1 MTPDVLAIYRDHPM
15 SDGDVVVLVEHLKLA
30 TEIEGLA
37 DHWDPVVRTNLGFV
51 LQEIGA
57 SEVQLGIARRDGRL
71 RDRDHLLQLDLEQEL
86 GTAGI
91 ALHPLIALPAAA

>member
-1 MTPDVLAIYRDHPM
+1 MTPDVLAIYRDNPM
-15 SDGDVVVLVEHLKLA
+15 RDGDVVVLIQPLQLA

-37 DHWDPVVRTNLGFV
+37 DHWDPELRSSLSSV

-57 SEVQLGIARRDGRL
+57 SEIQLAIARPGARL

-91 ALHPLIALPAAA
+91 AVQPLIALPAA

>member
-1 MTPDVLAIYRDHPM
+1 MTPDVLAIYRDNPM
-15 SDGDVVVLVEHLKLA
+15 RDGDVVVLIQPLQLA

-37 DHWDPVVRTNLGFV
+37 DQWDPVLRANLSAV

-57 SEVQLGIARRDGRL
+57 NEVQLGIARPDARL
-71 RDRDHLLQLDLEQEL
+71 QDRDHLLQLDLEQEL

-91 ALHPLIALPAAA
+91 TVQPLIALPAA